1 MKRAVFLDR
10 DGVINAMVYHTEFG
24 LVDSPANPGEFRLLP
39 NVPEAIRSINQLGFL
54 AIVISNQPGIAK
66 GKFSPALLDAMTEKM
81 LAELRQQQAR
91 IDAIYYC
98 LHHPDGIVAEY
109 RQVCECRKPKPGMLL
124 KAAQEWDISLHE
136 SYFIG
141 DGITDIQAGS
151 AAGVSTLLV
160 YPSSRCYLCDEL
172 NRQNVQPDHMVK
184 SLLDGVHL
192 IRQLEQQKQGQVVL

>member
-10 DGVINAMVYHTEFG
+10 DGVINAMVYNTEFG
-24 LVDSPANPGEFRLLP
+24 LVDSPANPEEFRLLP
-39 NVPEAIRSINQLGFL
+39 DVSEAIRLINQLGFL

-81 LAELRQQQAR
+81 LVELRQQQAR

-98 LHHPDGIVAEY
+98 PHHPEGIVGEY
-109 RQVCECRKPKPGMLL
+109 RKVCECRKPKPGMLL
-124 KAAQEWDISLHE
+124 KAAQEWDISLQE

-151 AAGVSTLLV
+151 AAGVSTILI

-172 NRQNVQPDHMVK
+172 NRQKVQPDHLAK
-184 SLLDGVHL
+184 NLLDGVHF
-192 IRQLEQQKQGQVVL
+192 IRQLEQQKQGQAV